1 MQGLVLEGGAMRG
14 MFTSGVL
21 DVFMENKIKFDG
33 CVGVSA
39 GAIFGSNYKSNQ
51 IGRGV
56 RYNKKYCNDKRYSS
70 FSSLIKTGDIYNA
83 EFCYKILPSEL
94 DIFDTKAFQ
103 KNPMEFYVVCTDVL
117 TGNPVYHKIEKGDD
131 TDIQWIRASAS
142 MPMVS
147 NVVEI
152 GENMLLDG
160 GVADSIP
167 LKYFESKG
175 FKRNVVVL
183 TQPIEYRKKKNKLVP
198 VAKVMLK
205 KYPELIN
212 AMADRHIRYN
222 QTLDYILEQEKQGK
236 IFVIRPEAPL
246 NIGSIEKDPNEL
258 ERVYQLGRK
267 AALDKLEELS
277 RYMSL

>member
-14 MFTSGVL
+14 MFTTGVL

-117 TGNPVYHKIEKGDD
+117 TGNPVYHKIEKGDE

-142 MPMVS
+142 MPIVS

-175 FKRNVVVL
+175 YKRNVVVL

-222 QTLDYILEQEKQGK
+222 QTLDYILEQERQGK

-277 RYMSL
+277 RFMSL